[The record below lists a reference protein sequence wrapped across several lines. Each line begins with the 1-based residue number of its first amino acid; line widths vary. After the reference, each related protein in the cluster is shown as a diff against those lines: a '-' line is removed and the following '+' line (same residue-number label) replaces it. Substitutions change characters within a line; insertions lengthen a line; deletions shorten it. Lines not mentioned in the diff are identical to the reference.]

1 MYLLGFNH
9 KDPVTSAKKYL
20 EDDGNPYDFVGVD
33 SDGLIALEFG
43 VFGLPETYLINEDGK
58 IIYKFMGPITKD
70 VLKNEIEP
78 LLRILRTIILCFIC
92 FAFKT
97 YAVENIDERV
107 KNLTLELRC
116 MTCQNQSIYDSD
128 AEFSNDIKKIVKQ
141 KLQEGESERDI
152 KKFLVERY
160 SEYILFR
167 PVVNYNNIFLWS
179 FPFILLIIGLF
190 FVLIKSKR
198 NKV

>member
-1 MYLLGFNH
+1 MKLNH
-9 KDPVTSAKKYL
+9 FY
-20 EDDGNPYDFVGVD
+20 
-33 SDGLIALEFG
+33 
-43 VFGLPETYLINEDGK
+43 
-58 IIYKFMGPITKD
+58 
-70 VLKNEIEP
+70 
-78 LLRILRTIILCFIC
+78 RIFYIIILCYIF

-97 YAVENIDERV
+97 FAVENIDERV

-141 KLQEGESERDI
+141 KFEEGKSEMEI

-160 SEYILFR
+160 GEYILFR
-167 PVVNYNNIFLWS
+167 PLINYNNIFLWS
-179 FPFILLIIGLF
+179 FPFILLVFGLF
-190 FVLIKSKR
+190 FVIIKTKT

>member
-1 MYLLGFNH
+1 MKLNH
-9 KDPVTSAKKYL
+9 FFRNLYIAILS
-20 EDDGNPYDFVGVD
+20 
-33 SDGLIALEFG
+33 LIF
-43 VFGLPETYLINEDGK
+43 FTFK
-58 IIYKFMGPITKD
+58 I
-70 VLKNEIEP
+70 
-78 LLRILRTIILCFIC
+78 
-92 FAFKT
+92 

-128 AEFSNDIKKIVKQ
+128 AEFSNDIKKIVKN
-141 KLQEGESERDI
+141 KLQEGENERDI

-160 SEYILFR
+160 GEYILFR
-167 PVVNYNNIFLWS
+167 PLMNYNNIFLWS

-198 NKV
+198 NKVWNNLFCFFLFSLYGSPII

>member
-1 MYLLGFNH
+1 MKSSHF
-9 KDPVTSAKKYL
+9 
-20 EDDGNPYDFVGVD
+20 F
-33 SDGLIALEFG
+33 
-43 VFGLPETYLINEDGK
+43 K
-58 IIYKFMGPITKD
+58 ILQI
-70 VLKNEIEP
+70 V
-78 LLRILRTIILCFIC
+78 ILSFIFFTFKI
-92 FAFKT
+92 FAI
-97 YAVENIDERV
+97 ENIDEKV

-141 KLQEGESERDI
+141 KLLDGESEREI

-160 SEYILFR
+160 GEYILFR
-167 PVVNYNNIFLWS
+167 PLMNYNNIFLWS

-190 FVLIKSKR
+190 FVLIKSKE